1 MRKLILLLA
10 AIFAFATIQAQDK
23 ESKIGIKIGF
33 NYNAANFDLGGQAVD
48 NLKDINSNN
57 GWHLGINYRGYIASL
72 FYWQPELMYS
82 QTSLS
87 FVDHNSKETKFHEN
101 MIDLNI
107 LMGAELFDFLRVYA
121 GPTGSFNLGTSQ
133 EDNDIKT
140 SFKSFRAGYQIGVGA
155 DLFSMLTFDIAYKGS
170 FSSDNGTA
178 TVAGVDIPLDQN
190 VSMMLISLGIMF

>member
-1 MRKLILLLA
+1 MRKLLLLFIA
-10 AIFAFATIQAQDK
+10 VFTFASIQAQDK
-23 ESKIGIKIGF
+23 ENKIGIKIGY

-48 NLKDINSNN
+48 NLKDIHSNN
-57 GWHLGINYRGYIASL
+57 GWHLGINYRGYITNL

-82 QTSLS
+82 QTSVS
-87 FVDHNSKETKFHEN
+87 FEDHGGKETKFHEN

-107 LMGAELFDFLRVYA
+107 LVGAELMDFLRVYA

-133 EDNDIKT
+133 ESNDIKT
-140 SFKSFRAGYQIGVGA
+140 SFSSFRAGYQIGVGI
-155 DLFSMLTFDIAYKGS
+155 DLFSMLTLDVAYKGS

-190 VSMMLISLGIMF
+190 VSMMLISVGIMF